1 MTDSTDN
8 SEKKVHLIKQPK
20 PVTPERPAAA
30 PIAGR
35 DDEVAQEKKKV
46 VVVKKKVVVK
56 KPQAKVLA
64 HHEKEQ
70 EQPGSGSEQ
79 STVSE
84 KSRLQAQ
91 HVEST
96 QHAASAQQVSLAQQA
111 TSAQQVSP
119 VQQGSPAKPHA
130 EKAGSPVSTISSVSK
145 EVLEKSLHHQAA
157 SAPSSSDV
165 SVSEKT
171 QTEKLRHDTA
181 TVADQKESVPSSAK
195 SDNSA
200 QPAAQIQK
208 PGAQS
213 PSGEKF
219 QSQGYQGQRSTSSPS
234 SNRGYQGSNYQDQST
249 SGYNRNQSQG
259 SGSSRDAQ
267 GYGNRPQSAGYQ
279 GSNYQGSNRNSS
291 NSNSGYQGSSRSGQS
306 GGYQGSSYQGSGYQG
321 SNYQGQ
327 RSSAGYRGQSG
338 SQASGAYQ
346 SNGYQGSRPSGYQ
359 GSQGSYPQGSNSP
372 GGYPQRQVRPGSTGP
387 VGRVG
392 GYPAPGSQPRS
403 GGYPSS
409 APGGRPGGYRPQG
422 APGAGGRPGGY
433 RPQGAPGSGRPGGYA
448 GRAPVGSPPPMESSK
463 TAQRKPATKR
473 KTTFVRREDELEKEL
488 QLKKKE
494 ESRAIAIPKSIDIM
508 ENITVSDLA
517 KKMNIKPA
525 EIIAKLMKL
534 GVMATIN
541 QKIDADT
548 ATILASEYGC
558 EVKIVSLY
566 DETVIEKAA
575 ENPDDLMH
583 RPPIVTVMG
592 HVDHGKT
599 KLLDAIRKTDVVSKE
614 YGGITQHIG
623 AYQVETPH
631 GKITFLDTPGHAAFT
646 KMRARGSQVT
656 DIVILVVS
664 AVEGVM
670 PQTKEAIDHAKAAEV
685 PIIVAINKIDL
696 PEANPDR
703 VKTQLSE
710 MGLIPEEWGGTTQFC
725 EISALQKKGIPELLD
740 AILLQAEV
748 LELTASYKQL
758 AEGKIIE
765 SRIDQ
770 GRGIVATII
779 VEKGTLRIG
788 DPFVAGIYPGKVR
801 AMFNDKGVRVEEAT
815 PSTPVEVLGFEGMP
829 MAGDPFEVVEEE
841 KYARAISLK
850 RQELKKYEEGRN
862 VKKVTLDN
870 LYETISA
877 GEAQE
882 LKVIIKG
889 DVQGSVEALK
899 GMLEKLS
906 TREIRLNVIRAA
918 AGAISEDDVMMAA
931 ASDAI
936 IIGFNVRPTPA
947 SKALADREK
956 VDIRKYNIIYR
967 VQEDIQ
973 KAMEGM
979 LSPELKEQDIGKA
992 EVREVFKVPKVGI
1005 VAGCY
1010 ILEGVVR
1017 RNSQVRI
1024 IRESIEIFQ
1033 GKINSLKRFK
1043 DDAREV
1049 SAGYEC
1055 GIGIENCNDLQIGDI
1070 LEIFETVEVA
1080 RTLGQAVDNGSD
1092 QTQKA

>member
-20 PVTPERPAAA
+20 PVTAEKPASLASTAA
-30 PIAGR
+30 SAHAGEPAR
-35 DDEVAQEKKKV
+35 TGAEDEASQEKKKV

-64 HHEKEQ
+64 HHE
-70 EQPGSGSEQ
+70 
-79 STVSE
+79 
-84 KSRLQAQ
+84 QAQ
-91 HVEST
+91 DQASG
-96 QHAASAQQVSLAQQA
+96 ASAQGNV
-111 TSAQQVSP
+111 
-119 VQQGSPAKPHA
+119 PAKPEIPPQQEKPAQPVVSPQVQA
-130 EKAGSPVSTISSVSK
+130 EKASGREQSAPVADADNEAKKTSVQ
-145 EVLEKSLHHQAA
+145 VHAAAAQGTPA
-157 SAPSSSDV
+157 SAV
-165 SVSEKT
+165 
-171 QTEKLRHDTA
+171 TEKPQQNIP
-181 TVADQKESVPSSAK
+181 VAAVQGEPGPAAVK
-195 SDNSA
+195 SDTT
-200 QPAAQIQK
+200 
-208 PGAQS
+208 AQS
-213 PSGEKF
+213 ASQAQRAPGQQAPAEKF
-219 QSQGYQGQRSTSSPS
+219 QSQGYQGQRASGASSA
-234 SNRGYQGSNYQDQST
+234 NRGYQGSNYQDQSS
-249 SGYNRNQSQG
+249 SGYNRNQQPQGGAYSRDSQG
-259 SGSSRDAQ
+259 
-267 GYGNRPQSAGYQ
+267 GYGSRP
-279 GSNYQGSNRNSS
+279 
-291 NSNSGYQGSSRSGQS
+291 
-306 GGYQGSSYQGSGYQG
+306 QGSGYQG

-327 RSSAGYRGQSG
+327 NRAGSSSGAGYQGSSRTGQSGGYQGSGYQGANYQGQNSGYQGQRSSSGYRGQAGSQGSGGYPSG
-338 SQASGAYQ
+338 SYPSAGGQQSG
-346 SNGYQGSRPSGYQ
+346 NQGSRSSGYQ
-359 GSQGSYPQGSNSP
+359 GSQGSYPQ

-409 APGGRPGGYRPQG
+409 APGGRSGGYRPQG

-433 RPQGAPGSGRPGGYA
+433 RPGAPGTGARPGGYA
-448 GRAPVGSPPPMESSK
+448 GRAPAGSPPPMESSK
-463 TAQRKPATKR
+463 TAQRKTATKR

-575 ENPDDLMH
+575 ENPEDLMH

-656 DIVILVVS
+656 DIVVLVVS

-670 PQTKEAIDHAKAAEV
+670 PQTKEAIDHAKAAGV

-906 TREIRLNVIRAA
+906 TKEIRLNVIRAA